1 MCANNRLTLTTIDL
15 KFSFSEDGKSETG
28 GASGGSIKLQTGA
41 LYGKGKLQVN
51 GGQG

>member
-1 MCANNRLTLTTIDL
+1 MFNCWSIIFFKVTI
-15 KFSFSEDGKSETG
+15 SCNGEDGKSETG